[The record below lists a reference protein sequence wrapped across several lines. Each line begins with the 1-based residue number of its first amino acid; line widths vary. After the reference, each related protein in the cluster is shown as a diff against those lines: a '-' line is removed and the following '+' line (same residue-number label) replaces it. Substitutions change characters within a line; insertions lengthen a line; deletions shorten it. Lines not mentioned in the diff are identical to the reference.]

1 MQYAVEV
8 NGRVR
13 QIVVRRQDGQWV
25 VDVDGR
31 VWTVDAVR
39 VSDHEL
45 SLLIT
50 EASEIRLKAD
60 TIGASVVSGFSRTPG
75 ASVVSGLSR
84 TLNSAGGLSGFGRT
98 FSHEVT
104 LAGDAVTGLMNV
116 HIGPSVVPVALNGR
130 RRSGRKEDG
139 GHSGSGPQRLLAPM
153 PGKVVRVLV
162 KQGDPVRARQPIA
175 VIEAMKMENEL
186 RSGRDG
192 VIAELPVTAGQSVEA
207 GTLIAV
213 VSATSHSS

>member
-13 QIVVRRQDGQWV
+13 QVVVRRQDGKWV

-50 EASEIRLKAD
+50 EASEVRLKAD
-60 TIGASVVSGFSRTPG
+60 TTGAGVVSGFSRTPNG
-75 ASVVSGLSR
+75 M
-84 TLNSAGGLSGFGRT
+84 GGLSGFGRT
-98 FSHEVT
+98 LSHEVT
-104 LAGDAVTGLMNV
+104 LAGDAVTGLMSV

-130 RRSGRKEDG
+130 RRSGRKEEG
-139 GHSGSGPQRLLAPM
+139 ALSGSGPQRLLAPM

-162 KQGDPVRARQPIA
+162 KKGDPVRARQPIA

-186 RSGRDG
+186 RAGRDG
-192 VIAELPVTAGQSVEA
+192 VIAELPVTGGQSVEA

-213 VSATSHSS
+213 VSSASDASHSS